1 MERISVIVPVYNV
14 QKYLDRCVDSIVKQT
29 YPNLEIILVD
39 DGSKDNSGTMCDGYT
54 DSRIKVI
61 HKANAGLGMARNSGI
76 EMATGQYIMFVDSDD
91 YIDLDMIE
99 KLYSDL
105 IKAKADT
112 AIGGFKR
119 VFSNHTD
126 NFVNPYAGKTY
137 DNDQILTE
145 VLPKMMGKNSEIDDH
160 IEMSAW
166 KVLFSAD
173 IIKKNKLQ
181 FPSEREFIS
190 EDIIFDTEYYPL
202 CSKIVMSS
210 NIGYNYC
217 DNEDSLTTR
226 YNPNRFKLQ
235 KKLYLELSDRTK
247 KLGIAELSEQR
258 LMNTFVANTR
268 YCIKLEEKFN
278 SFKEAQTRIRQ
289 ICDDSVL
296 SEVLQKY
303 NVKESKKSQAV
314 NFLISKR
321 LVITLHFTMK
331 LKNKF
336 GI

>member
-1 MERISVIVPVYNV
+1 MEKISVIVPVYNV

-29 YPNLEIILVD
+29 YQNLEIILVD
-39 DGSKDNSGTMCDGYT
+39 DGSKDNSGTMCDSYS

-112 AIGGFKR
+112 VIGGFKR

-126 NFVNPYAGKTY
+126 NFFNPYAGKTY
-137 DNDQILTE
+137 SNDQILNE

-173 IIKKNKLQ
+173 VIKKNKLY

-190 EDIIFDTEYYPL
+190 EDIIFDTEYYPR
-202 CSKIVMSS
+202 CSKVVMSS
-210 NIGYNYC
+210 DIGYNYC

-247 KLGIAELSEQR
+247 KLGIAEFSEQR

-278 SFKEAQTRIRQ
+278 SFKEAQKRIKL
-289 ICDDSVL
+289 ICDDAILNKVL
-296 SEVLQKY
+296 KEY
-303 NVKESKKSQAV
+303 NVKENKKSRAI
-314 NFLISKR
+314 NSLISNHS
-321 LVITLHFTMK
+321 VIALYFIMK
-331 LKNKF
+331 LKNKL

>member
-126 NFVNPYAGKTY
+126 NF
-137 DNDQILTE
+137 L
-145 VLPKMMGKNSEIDDH
+145 L
-160 IEMSAW
+160 
-166 KVLFSAD
+166 
-173 IIKKNKLQ
+173 
-181 FPSEREFIS
+181 
-190 EDIIFDTEYYPL
+190 
-202 CSKIVMSS
+202 
-210 NIGYNYC
+210 
-217 DNEDSLTTR
+217 
-226 YNPNRFKLQ
+226 
-235 KKLYLELSDRTK
+235 
-247 KLGIAELSEQR
+247 
-258 LMNTFVANTR
+258 
-268 YCIKLEEKFN
+268 
-278 SFKEAQTRIRQ
+278 
-289 ICDDSVL
+289 
-296 SEVLQKY
+296 
-303 NVKESKKSQAV
+303 
-314 NFLISKR
+314 
-321 LVITLHFTMK
+321 
-331 LKNKF
+331 
-336 GI
+336 

>member
-1 MERISVIVPVYNV
+1 
-14 QKYLDRCVDSIVKQT
+14 
-29 YPNLEIILVD
+29 
-39 DGSKDNSGTMCDGYT
+39 
-54 DSRIKVI
+54 
-61 HKANAGLGMARNSGI
+61 
-76 EMATGQYIMFVDSDD
+76 
-91 YIDLDMIE
+91 
-99 KLYSDL
+99 
-105 IKAKADT
+105 
-112 AIGGFKR
+112 
-119 VFSNHTD
+119 
-126 NFVNPYAGKTY
+126 
-137 DNDQILTE
+137 
-145 VLPKMMGKNSEIDDH
+145 MMGKNSEIDDH

-321 LVITLHFTMK
+321 LVITLYFIMK